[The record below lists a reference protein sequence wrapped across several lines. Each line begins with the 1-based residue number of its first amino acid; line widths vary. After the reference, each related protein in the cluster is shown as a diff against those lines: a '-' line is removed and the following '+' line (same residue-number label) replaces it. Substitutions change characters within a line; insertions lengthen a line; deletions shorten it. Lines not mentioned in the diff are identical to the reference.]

1 MAAPPHSEF
10 TGGICDCG
18 GCGPC
23 MGAFFCSPCFYGR
36 VAHRLKH
43 FPRSPEE
50 TGFSYMNGDCGLYY
64 AINCLTGGFAF
75 VISMM
80 KRTEQREKF
89 GIPGSTLGDCCISC
103 WCTPCALA
111 QAELDLKTRAQA
123 TRLIDPNGAPE
134 VYQRQETGMVYQ
146 PGQPDIPA
154 MAHEKHQHQQ
164 V

>member
-1 MAAPPHSEF
+1 
-10 TGGICDCG
+10 
-18 GCGPC
+18 

-89 GIPGSTLGDCCISC
+89 GIPGMFPIAYYQMEAYQT
-103 WCTPCALA
+103 
-111 QAELDLKTRAQA
+111 
-123 TRLIDPNGAPE
+123 
-134 VYQRQETGMVYQ
+134 VYTMER
-146 PGQPDIPA
+146 PA
-154 MAHEKHQHQQ
+154 IHNSRTYA
-164 V
+164 